1 MILLLFLAVVQQP
14 VAFNHKLH
22 ADQKI
27 ECVDCHQLVM
37 KSRHSGMPT
46 ANLCMTCH
54 VIIKKDSP
62 EVKKIAQYKAERRP
76 IPWVRLYQIPGFIY
90 YNHERHVKAA
100 GLACSTCHGATGTEA
115 VTVAYRQFTMGFCI
129 DCHKERKASN
139 DCSVCHR

>member
-14 VAFNHKLH
+14 IAFNHKLH

-54 VIIKKDSP
+54 AVIKKDSP
-62 EVKKIAQYKAERRP
+62 EVKKIAQYKTERRP
-76 IPWVRLYQIPGFIY
+76 IPWVRLYQVPGFIY
-90 YNHERHVKAA
+90 YNHERHVTAA

-115 VTVAYRQFTMGFCI
+115 VSVAYRQFTMGFCI
-129 DCHKERKASN
+129 DCHKERKAPN